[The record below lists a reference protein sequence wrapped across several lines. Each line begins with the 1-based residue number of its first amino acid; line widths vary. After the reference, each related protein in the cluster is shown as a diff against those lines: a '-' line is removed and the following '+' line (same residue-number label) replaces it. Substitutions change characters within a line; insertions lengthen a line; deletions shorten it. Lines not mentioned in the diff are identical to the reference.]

1 MPLQQGIELIVTVQN
16 GARRYSCAA
25 FDGLALPHPVL
36 IQFEHVGSSASKT
49 SIDRLAMALIAELQG
64 AVGINRVQPPC
75 RGSAQGCHALDEI
88 DCHKLLVLVGDGVK
102 SIGAHQIAQQWLSA
116 SDNFQILPVLP
127 ETARRMA
134 SALLPVPLNAINI
147 AFWGQAIEEAMPA
160 VFQVAGITAAQPRVF
175 ISYRQSDT
183 ASAAI
188 QLFDALSHDGFDV
201 FLDHFRVPPGVNF
214 QARLR
219 QELGDKAMVLVLESP
234 DLASSP
240 WVAFEI
246 AEARACGLG
255 LAALNFGGAP
265 MQAGIDPALRHRL
278 SATDLETDHS
288 IKLAALGAVRAFVR
302 SEHDRAILR
311 RRIMLEQSFEQ
322 SIVQAGGA
330 APERHADGSFSVA
343 APSRRYQTWLTP
355 RPPELPDYHRA
366 HAATSPPARGV
377 IIGLSQLMEVSR
389 QQQHDWLAGLCGMTL
404 VDEGMMGRAAADMVR
419 GIL

>member
-1 MPLQQGIELIVTVQN
+1 MPLQQGIELIVTVKN
-16 GARRYSCAA
+16 GTRRYSCTA

-49 SIDRLAMALIAELQG
+49 AMDRLAVALIAELQG
-64 AVGINRVQPPC
+64 SVGINRVQPPC
-75 RGSAQGCHALDEI
+75 GGGADGCHALAEF
-88 DCHKLLVLVGDGVK
+88 DCHKLLVLVGDGVT
-102 SIGAHQIAQQWLSA
+102 SIDAHKIAPQWLSA

-134 SALLPVPLNAINI
+134 TALLPVPLNAINI

-214 QARLR
+214 ARLR

-246 AEARACGLG
+246 AEARACGLQVLPQST
-255 LAALNFGGAP
+255 LAVPRSKLVSIRRSAAGCPLPILRPTTRSNWPHSGGA
-265 MQAGIDPALRHRL
+265 GI
-278 SATDLETDHS
+278 
-288 IKLAALGAVRAFVR
+288 RAQ
-302 SEHDRAILR
+302 RA
-311 RRIMLEQSFEQ
+311 
-322 SIVQAGGA
+322 
-330 APERHADGSFSVA
+330 
-343 APSRRYQTWLTP
+343 
-355 RPPELPDYHRA
+355 
-366 HAATSPPARGV
+366 
-377 IIGLSQLMEVSR
+377 
-389 QQQHDWLAGLCGMTL
+389 
-404 VDEGMMGRAAADMVR
+404 
-419 GIL
+419 